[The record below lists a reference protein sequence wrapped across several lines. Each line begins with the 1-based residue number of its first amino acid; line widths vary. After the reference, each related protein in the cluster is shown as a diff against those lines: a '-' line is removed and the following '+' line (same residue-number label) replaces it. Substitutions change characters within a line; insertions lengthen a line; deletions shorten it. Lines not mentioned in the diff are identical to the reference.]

1 MKYLCWFLLGDP
13 RATGPGQQ
21 SVQNSGMFTSHK
33 VLASFCIYLLIKYHH
48 VNVSQGR
55 IVRIFFFLPFFHP
68 FQPRP
73 LGVAV
78 VQTMS
83 LRQAAGKNT
92 AVFEHSNEF

>member
-33 VLASFCIYLLIKYHH
+33 VLASFCIYLFIKYHH

-55 IVRIFFFLPFFHP
+55 IVRIFFFFAFFPSIPTTSTWCHCGTNYEP
-68 FQPRP
+68 
-73 LGVAV
+73 
-78 VQTMS
+78 
-83 LRQAAGKNT
+83 
-92 AVFEHSNEF
+92 

>member
-1 MKYLCWFLLGDP
+1 MQQDQDSRASRTLECLQVIKSWLL
-13 RATGPGQQ
+13 
-21 SVQNSGMFTSHK
+21 SVF
-33 VLASFCIYLLIKYHH
+33 IYLFIKYHH

-55 IVRIFFFLPFFHP
+55 IVRIFFLPFFHP